1 MTSLFD
7 SIHFLLDEKSSAT
20 SHNPTT
26 GTRLFSAKSVN
37 STKFIV
43 STENT
48 YATSSNAFR
57 TPEIISSN
65 NSFSLNLQISTIGG
79 IIALLLLALTT
90 KSFLKLY
97 LKRKERAHQM
107 SVKTES
113 VQEEDF
119 YQELN
124 DEVNETNEHLHHRN
138 YHQLKHGDSVTN
150 KSNKNKENYMH
161 YQQIDEK
168 CDASNMSDLSSINLL
183 ANKSEQH
190 SYLEVLDSDAPYET
204 PFIDGSISV
213 ISQNNQDP
221 TSQYLDAVHNEESS
235 TRGIKS
241 DNSEFVDGDAYLDVT
256 NENMQ

>member
-20 SHNPTT
+20 SYNPTT
-26 GTRLFSAKSVN
+26 GTRLFSSKSVN
-37 STKFIV
+37 SSKFIV

-48 YATSSNAFR
+48 YGTSSNAFR
-57 TPEIISSN
+57 TPEITSSN

-119 YQELN
+119 YQ
-124 DEVNETNEHLHHRN
+124 
-138 YHQLKHGDSVTN
+138 
-150 KSNKNKENYMH
+150 
-161 YQQIDEK
+161 
-168 CDASNMSDLSSINLL
+168 
-183 ANKSEQH
+183 
-190 SYLEVLDSDAPYET
+190 
-204 PFIDGSISV
+204 
-213 ISQNNQDP
+213 
-221 TSQYLDAVHNEESS
+221 
-235 TRGIKS
+235 
-241 DNSEFVDGDAYLDVT
+241 
-256 NENMQ
+256 